1 MDMDVITLPLVG
13 GTKESDIPTPE
24 EYTYWQDRKNRT
36 FYIDYDIEDD
46 LSLVELSKIIIQLNI
61 AEKDVPKSE
70 LQPIRIFIHSYG
82 GDLEQ
87 ANFFADLCIA
97 SRIPIITVA
106 MGVAMSAGFIIF
118 LSGHK
123 RYVFKHSQLMV
134 HSGSASFTGTAEQI
148 DSAQK
153 NYKKQIEDM
162 KSYILE
168 RTSIDEKTFN
178 KNRSKDWYLNT
189 DEIIKYNV
197 ADDVITDISTIF

>member
-1 MDMDVITLPLVG
+1 MDILPLSLVG
-13 GTKESDIPTPE
+13 ATKESDVPTPE
-24 EYTYWQDRKNRT
+24 EYTYWEDRKNRT
-36 FYIDYDIEDD
+36 FYIDFEIEEDYA
-46 LSLVELSKIIIQLNI
+46 LIELAKIIIQLNI
-61 AEKDVPKSE
+61 AEKDIPTSE
-70 LQPIRIFIHSYG
+70 LQPIRLLIHSFG

-123 RYVFKHSQLMV
+123 RYAFKHTQMMV
-134 HSGSASFTGTAEQI
+134 HSGNASLSGTAEQI

-162 KSYILE
+162 KSYVLE

-178 KNRSKDWYLNT
+178 KNRSKDWYLTEEELKKYNVV
-189 DEIIKYNV
+189 DEIISNIS
-197 ADDVITDISTIF
+197 VIF

>member
-1 MDMDVITLPLVG
+1 MDILPLSLVG
-13 GTKESDIPTPE
+13 TTKESDVPTPE
-24 EYTYWQDRKNRT
+24 EYTYWEDRKNRT
-36 FYIDYDIEDD
+36 FYIDFEIEEDYA
-46 LSLVELSKIIIQLNI
+46 LIELAKIIIQLNI
-61 AEKDVPKSE
+61 AEKDIPTSE
-70 LQPIRIFIHSYG
+70 LQPIRLLIHSFG

-123 RYVFKHSQLMV
+123 RYAFKHTQMMFN
-134 HSGSASFTGTAEQI
+134 SGNASFSGTAEQI

-162 KSYILE
+162 KSYVLE

-178 KNRSKDWYLNT
+178 KNRSKDWYLTEEELKKYNVV
-189 DEIIKYNV
+189 DEIIS
-197 ADDVITDISTIF
+197 DISVIF

>member
-1 MDMDVITLPLVG
+1 MDILPLSLIG
-13 GTKESDIPTPE
+13 TTKESDVPTPE
-24 EYTYWQDRKNRT
+24 EYTYWEDRKNRT
-36 FYIDYDIEDD
+36 FYIDYEIEEDYA
-46 LSLVELSKIIIQLNI
+46 LIELAKIIIQLNI
-61 AEKDVPKSE
+61 AEKDIPTSE
-70 LQPIRIFIHSYG
+70 LQPIRLLIHSFG

-123 RYVFKHSQLMV
+123 RYAFKHTQMMV
-134 HSGSASFTGTAEQI
+134 HSGNASFSGTAEQI

-162 KSYILE
+162 KSYVLE

-178 KNRSKDWYLNT
+178 KNRSKDWYLTEEELKKYNVV
-189 DEIIKYNV
+189 DEIIS
-197 ADDVITDISTIF
+197 DISVIF